1 MLKKKTLFLHHI
13 HFIYLVGQMGII
25 TIWSISLFIWGHNNV
40 VNMESQDCVPHFARR
55 WKTMWYET
63 CKLQQFVSF
72 SINTWEPLLSI
83 LTYNLYRIFCFFL
96 SFSLSLSLGNNI
108 FLLFFSFL
116 SLGNNTY
123 ISIKEHNIY
132 IEPKFYKIK
141 LLGKLVIQHG
151 VRS

>member
-13 HFIYLVGQMGII
+13 HFIYLVGQIGII

-72 SINTWEPLLSI
+72 SKNTWEPLLSI
-83 LTYNLYRIFCFFL
+83 LTYNLYRIFFFFFFEFKNWYIGGFYNTWTNNHL
-96 SFSLSLSLGNNI
+96 VNIFSKGFLFLELSLS
-108 FLLFFSFL
+108 
-116 SLGNNTY
+116 NT
-123 ISIKEHNIY
+123 IIL
-132 IEPKFYKIK
+132 PP
-141 LLGKLVIQHG
+141 
-151 VRS
+151 